1 MFQYKKRKKKK
12 SWKKETISDKRN
24 ASAACQLFFFSLS
37 RLQGGRISA
46 DHLVMYTHPLAVFC
60 GKEKRGDIL
69 LGGHTSLYPV
79 RDNSVEGNTLIEM
92 RVEHQMVNK
101 KYRKRVERET
111 INGGYVALEGALC
124 WTRVGRVVLLLL
136 LGARLPHAH
145 SSIS

>member
-1 MFQYKKRKKKK
+1 M
-12 SWKKETISDKRN
+12 
-24 ASAACQLFFFSLS
+24 
-37 RLQGGRISA
+37 
-46 DHLVMYTHPLAVFC
+46 
-60 GKEKRGDIL
+60 
-69 LGGHTSLYPV
+69 YPV

-136 LGARLPHAH
+136 DARLPHAH